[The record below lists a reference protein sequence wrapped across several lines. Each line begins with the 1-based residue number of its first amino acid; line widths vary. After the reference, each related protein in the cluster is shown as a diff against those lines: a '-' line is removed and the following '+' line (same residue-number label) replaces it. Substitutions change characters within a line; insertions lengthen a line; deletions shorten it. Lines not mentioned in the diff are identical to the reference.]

1 MVVRV
6 NSGVVVVGEGVWVG
20 SPPSSVCKTPSAVF
34 FFVSQTVPVPL
45 FFFWSSSLSV
55 HNFGYKVIQLK
66 RSDVKRRQCGRRGWT
81 VHGGREGLHE
91 DAAFSCSM
99 VSFEGRGFFSCVS
112 VFFNFVLSKLVTSEM
127 SGLSLMVAVC
137 RSWT

>member
-1 MVVRV
+1 MGWG
-6 NSGVVVVGEGVWVG
+6 GVGSLPS
-20 SPPSSVCKTPSAVF
+20 SPPSSDVVVIRS
-34 FFVSQTVPVPL
+34 FFVSQTVQ
-45 FFFWSSSLSV
+45 FRWFWSSSLSV

-81 VHGGREGLHE
+81 VHDGREGLHE

-99 VSFEGRGFFSCVS
+99 VSFEGRGFFSWVS

>member
-1 MVVRV
+1 
-6 NSGVVVVGEGVWVG
+6 VGGYGVG
-20 SPPSSVCKTPSAVF
+20 SPPTSSDVDVIRPSRFADRA
-34 FFVSQTVPVPL
+34 VPL
-45 FFFWSSSLSV
+45 FWSSSLSV

-81 VHGGREGLHE
+81 VHDGREGLHE

-99 VSFEGRGFFSCVS
+99 VSFEGRGFFSWVS

-137 RSWT
+137 VRSGT

>member
-1 MVVRV
+1 
-6 NSGVVVVGEGVWVG
+6 
-20 SPPSSVCKTPSAVF
+20 
-34 FFVSQTVPVPL
+34 
-45 FFFWSSSLSV
+45 
-55 HNFGYKVIQLK
+55 
-66 RSDVKRRQCGRRGWT
+66 VKRRQCGRRGWT
-81 VHGGREGLHE
+81 VHDGREGLHE